1 MAVFWLASCGAGTLV
16 RRIQAVNA
24 TIARVSVRFLEGPI
38 LHSAPPT
45 KRFLSAALLAGLW
58 LAGCEPSRP
67 GPGAA
72 GSVGRELVHVEGLGS
87 LSFPNSGNEAA
98 QEPFLRSVLLLH
110 SFEFEP
116 AAEAFVEAQQAD
128 PEFALAYWGE
138 AMTYN
143 HPLWRQKD
151 AEAARKALKK
161 LAPTGEERRKKA
173 GSKREAM
180 YLDALEAL
188 YGEGSKKEQDL
199 AYMDAMRHLHETYP
213 DDHEARAFYSL
224 SILGSR
230 DGSRD
235 FATYMKAAAVAQPV
249 FDANP
254 NHPGAAHYIIHS
266 FDDPI
271 HAPLGLPAAQAYA
284 DIAPKAAHAQHM
296 TTHIFVAMGMWKEVV
311 SGNIRARDTEDA
323 QLAERGQYAN
333 LCGHYSSWLHYG
345 HLMLGE
351 TAEAEALMD
360 ACHGRMSEDADDGER
375 DYFLSMRTRHVLDT
389 EDWSLTSKWTIDPPA
404 DDEERLRYEFTNA
417 FAALRQ
423 GNAEPARKLLAE
435 GLNPSLPVDQLHLDE
450 LRGLIAISAG
460 NTEAG
465 LGILREAAEAEDS
478 LPFAYGPPEVF
489 KPTFELLGE
498 ELLRQGRGEEAE
510 AAFRRANERTPG
522 RTLSVR
528 GLDQARETQHVSSG

>member
-1 MAVFWLASCGAGTLV
+1 M
-16 RRIQAVNA
+16 
-24 TIARVSVRFLEGPI
+24 
-38 LHSAPPT
+38 LHSPPT
-45 KRFLSAALLAGLW
+45 KCLLSAALLAGLW
-58 LAGCEPSRP
+58 LAGCQSSGP

-72 GSVGRELVHVEGLGS
+72 GSVSRELVHVEGLGS

-98 QEPFLRSVLLLH
+98 QEPFLRGVLLLH

-151 AEAARKALKK
+151 VEAGRKALDK
-161 LAPTGEERRKKA
+161 LAPSGEERRKRA
-173 GSKREAM
+173 GSEREAM
-180 YLDALEAL
+180 YLDALEPL
-188 YGEGSKKEQDL
+188 YGEGSKEEQDL
-199 AYMDAMRHLHETYP
+199 AYMDAMLQLHEAYP

-254 NHPGAAHYIIHS
+254 NHPGAVHYLIHS

-284 DIAPKAAHAQHM
+284 DLAPNAAHAQHM
-296 TTHIFVAMGMWKEVV
+296 TTHIFVAMGMWEEVV
-311 SGNIRARDTEDA
+311 SGNIRARSTEDA
-323 QLAERGQYAN
+323 LRAERGRRAN
-333 LCGHYSSWLHYG
+333 LCGHYSSWQHYG

-360 ACHGRMSEDADDGER
+360 ACHGLMSEDANDSER

-389 EDWSLTSKWTIDPPA
+389 EDWSLAARWTMDPP
-404 DDEERLRYEFTNA
+404 DDEEQRLRYEFTNA

-435 GLNPSLPVDQLHLDE
+435 GLQPSSPEDQLHLDE
-450 LRGLIAISAG
+450 LRGLIAIAEG

-465 LGILREAAEAEDS
+465 LGILRQAATAEDA
-478 LPFAYGPPEVF
+478 LPFAFGPPEVF

-510 AAFRRANERTPG
+510 AAFRRASERTPG
-522 RTLSVR
+522 RTLPLR
-528 GLDQARETQHVSSG
+528 GLDQARQAQSG

>member
-1 MAVFWLASCGAGTLV
+1 MS
-16 RRIQAVNA
+16 
-24 TIARVSVRFLEGPI
+24 
-38 LHSAPPT
+38 HSAGPT
-45 KRFLSAALLAGLW
+45 KRLLSTLLLGGLC
-58 LAGCEPSRP
+58 LAGCGSA
-67 GPGAA
+67 GPAPDRVA
-72 GSVGRELVHVEGLGS
+72 SNPVHIEGLGS

-98 QEPFLRSVLLLH
+98 QTPFLRGVLLLH

-128 PEFALAYWGE
+128 PQFALAYWGE

-151 AEAARKALKK
+151 VEAARKALAK
-161 LAPTGEERRKKA
+161 LAPTAAERRDKA
-173 GSKREAM
+173 GSEREVM

-188 YGEGSKKEQDL
+188 YAEGSKQQQDL
-199 AYMDAMRHLHETYP
+199 AYMDAMRRLHETYP

-224 SILGSR
+224 AILGSR
-230 DGSRD
+230 DGARD
-235 FATYMKAAAVAQPV
+235 FATYMKAASVAQPV

-266 FDDPI
+266 FDDPV

-284 DIAPKAAHAQHM
+284 GIAPNAAHAQHM
-296 TTHIFVAMGMWKEVV
+296 TTHIFVALGMWSEVV

-323 QLAERGQYAN
+323 ELAARGRRPN

-345 HLMLGE
+345 HLMLGQ

-360 ACHGRMSEDADDGER
+360 ACYGRMGEEPEANER
-375 DYFLSMRTRHVLDT
+375 DYFLSMRARHVLDT
-389 EDWSLTSKWTIDPPA
+389 EDWNLTSRWTIDPPA
-404 DDEERLRYEFTNA
+404 DEEGRLTYDFTNA

-423 GNAEPARKLLAE
+423 GNAEPARKLLAG
-435 GLNPSLPVDQLHLDE
+435 GLKPGSPEQTLLVDE
-450 LRGLIAISAG
+450 LRGLVAMAGG
-460 NTEAG
+460 NTSAA
-465 LGILREAAEAEDS
+465 LGILRRAAEQEDE
-478 LPFAYGPPEVF
+478 LPFAFGPPQVL

-498 ELLRQGRGEEAE
+498 ELLRLGHAEEAVT
-510 AAFRRANERTPG
+510 AYRRANERTPG

-528 GLDQARETQHVSSG
+528 GLEQAREANLRPPAERTQDHEAAKNQESPRPHH